1 MKKINFNLSQIFCTK
16 VKFLICQLY
25 ENDKFNQKYY

>member
-1 MKKINFNLSQIFCTK
+1 MNFNPSQLFWIR
-16 VKFLICQLY
+16 VKFLIWQLY